1 MTATRDQ
8 ALEATRRLRASPAF
22 RGLSSI
28 EQAALGR
35 DLERIER
42 ALGGPLPAA
51 PVALPVGRPRRYG
64 GDPYAIAAATPD
76 DLQRDL
82 AGPGGGAQGQPA
94 HTGQA
99 PAAAPAP
106 APPPAKNPLADMK
119 VAGEIVDAINFPAFV
134 ASLVTGTF
142 RAIVDATAQQL
153 REYADLV
160 ANLSRSVEDFAAEHV
175 TDDQVRSTLASKHPG
190 DLLHRAPPPGQTGAT
205 RLEVKEASHGT
216 SPAWL
221 ANYGMGGEQLTPEL
235 VDPLVEAARTRVA
248 EQRMQSLAAM
258 VLMGINRIV
267 VNDGDIQAKLQFHA
281 QLKSSTDVELATAQV
296 NDGSIAQRPIGAGSG
311 APTLMVSTA
320 KVNAQSDA
328 SAKATLTGQVRIKFR
343 TETFPL
349 ERFADSAAIQLLNRH
364 ARWTGDGKP
373 ADGAAAPATPAPG
386 TPGGEPA

>member
-1 MTATRDQ
+1 MTQARDQ

-22 RGLSSI
+22 RGLSGG

-42 ALGGPLPAA
+42 ALAA
-51 PVALPVGRPRRYG
+51 QRRYG

-82 AGPGGGAQGQPA
+82 AGPDSGSPPQQARGGNP
-94 HTGQA
+94 A
-99 PAAAPAP
+99 PAPAAPAP
-106 APPPAKNPLADMK
+106 APPPGKNPLADMK
-119 VAGEIVDAINFPAFV
+119 VAGEIVDAINFPSFV

-175 TDDQVRSTLASKHPG
+175 TDDQVRASLASKYPN
-190 DLLHRAPPPGQTGAT
+190 DLVHRAPPPGQPGAT
-205 RLEVKEASHGT
+205 KLDVTQAANGS

-221 ANYGMGGEQLTPEL
+221 ADYGLTGEQLTPEL
-235 VDPLVEAARTRVA
+235 ASGPLIEAGRTHVA

-296 NDGSIAQRPIGAGSG
+296 GGGSIAQRQIGSGG

-328 SAKATLTGQVRIKFR
+328 SAKATLTGQVRIRFR

-364 ARWTGDGKP
+364 ARWTPDAKP
-373 ADGAAAPATPAPG
+373 AEPVAATPTPAAPG
-386 TPGGEPA
+386 SDGGRTT